1 MLHILFESDLI
12 PPLSPDY
19 RHLGAAGE
27 GSVHSNAHSNHTL
40 TLHIYTDDPLA
51 YIRRY
56 IDDILE

>member
-1 MLHILFESDLI
+1 MLRKLFESDLI

-19 RHLGAAGE
+19 RHLGAAGD
-27 GSVHSNAHSNHTL
+27 GSVHSNRLSNDSL
-40 TLHIYTDDPLA
+40 ALHIYTDGPLA